1 MKNDWF
7 EWMYFVSRHE
17 VPLVQT
23 HTFYT
28 TQVQLMRLANLNRRF
43 SSKFASFCIS
53 LSQRRQE
60 WKQRA
65 RDLTKRSHGAQGKSN
80 DFGHNEDT
88 INTVELAKS
97 LTSELIL
104 GRKTA
109 AAQVNF
115 TQKHNINFCS
125 NAVFKND
132 ADVPTSLTADFLQ
145 GKWQV
150 QGRCHCE

>member
-1 MKNDWF
+1 
-7 EWMYFVSRHE
+7 
-17 VPLVQT
+17 
-23 HTFYT
+23 
-28 TQVQLMRLANLNRRF
+28 
-43 SSKFASFCIS
+43 
-53 LSQRRQE
+53 
-60 WKQRA
+60 
-65 RDLTKRSHGAQGKSN
+65 LTKRSHGAQGKSN

-115 TQKHNINFCS
+115 NQKYNINFCS
-125 NAVFKND
+125 NAVFTND

-145 GKWQV
+145 GK
-150 QGRCHCE
+150 